1 MLGDHNQTLSRR
13 GPQARLDSIAKTV
26 SRSDAHR
33 AGRAARFR
41 QQRHAVSLL
50 KGTGIGRV
58 GTCRW
63 AVISKAAGVDVALT
77 TYGDGSE
84 RAHYQ
89 GLQTC
94 GSVWLCPCCS
104 ARISETRRG
113 ELNALLAWARAQGH
127 EVVMMTLT
135 TRHGAQ
141 DALGPLLGAL
151 KAAKQAFHRHRA
163 WVRLKGEI
171 IGSVTATEVTG
182 GGRHGWH
189 PHLHVLLVIRSGVT
203 VDPAAL
209 QAAWLA
215 SLRGAGLSGTGA
227 AFGWQDASVAGD
239 YIAKWGAAEELALSG
254 EKRGRAGG
262 GRSPAQLLGA
272 SCDGAD
278 RRAGALWREYA
289 QAFHGRRQLVWS
301 RGLKTLAG
309 VGEVDDATVA
319 EDAAQD
325 GQTQELLANIVHGIW
340 QDSHGLPGAKRRRGR
355 ILDAAEATGAAGV
368 WVVIGAGGTD
378 PPGPDPDP
386 EVIEG

>member
-1 MLGDHNQTLSRR
+1 MLDHAPDRACRDGR
-13 GPQARLDSIAKTV
+13 GAALDTTAKTV
-26 SRSDAHR
+26 GRSDAHR

-41 QQRHAVSLL
+41 QQRHAVALL

-63 AVISKAAGVDVALT
+63 AVVSKAAGVDVALT

-113 ELNALLAWARAQGH
+113 ELNALLAWARSEGH
-127 EVVMMTLT
+127 QVFMGTFT
-135 TRHGAQ
+135 ARHGAR
-141 DALGPLLGAL
+141 DELAPLLDRM
-151 KAAKQAFHRHRA
+151 KIAKKRMHQHRA
-163 WVRLKGEI
+163 WRRIKIVMLGT
-171 IGSVTATEVTG
+171 VTATEVTG
-182 GGRHGWH
+182 GGRNGWH
-189 PHLHVLLVIRSGVT
+189 PHFHVLFVVQAGAEI
-203 VDPAAL
+203 DPDEL
-209 QAAWLA
+209 REAWLA
-215 SLRGAGLSGTGA
+215 SLRGAGLSGAGA
-227 AFGWQDASVAGD
+227 GFSWQDATAAGR
-239 YIAKWGAAEELALSG
+239 YVGKWGAAEEVALGG
-254 EKRGRAGG
+254 EKKGRAGG
-262 GRSPAQLLGA
+262 GRSPSQLLAA
-272 SCDGAD
+272 SSDEGD
-278 RRAGALWREYA
+278 RRAGALWRDYA

-301 RGLKTLAG
+301 RGLKALAG
-309 VGEVDDATVA
+309 VGEVDDATAA

-325 GQTQELLANIVHGIW
+325 GQTQEKLTNITHGIW

-355 ILDAAEATGAAGV
+355 ILDAAEETRAAGV
-368 WVVIGAGGTD
+368 WAVIGAGGTD